1 METIYQRLLWLDIG
15 QAIAYLKTLT
25 TAPVTERLLLQLCEL
40 GDCTAYIDATGLEG
54 IALCNELTRV
64 SGWRHQEII
73 SPSFF
78 ETGGEEGL
86 APRFVK
92 GSYSLRPLPGQGE
105 EDGFG
110 LWEIGMYPPEA
121 PIAKA
126 LLRFKPAD
134 IQALAVKTNKA
145 TEPYSSSASEL
156 ESLLQQLED
165 ERNRREAAEIEAAA
179 LRQQL
184 ATGMTTQQGAGL
196 YFPYATKELE
206 AMRAAALKFWQSSK
220 LDHLPLQK
228 QVQQFIAEHAGG
240 MPERK
245 AKELAHIIKPEHY
258 RDI

>member
-15 QAIAYLKTLT
+15 QAIAYLKTFT

-110 LWEIGMYPPEA
+110 LWEIGMYPPDA

-145 TEPYSSSASEL
+145 TEPYSSSATEL

-165 ERNRREAAEIEAAA
+165 ERNKRKVAEQ
-179 LRQQL
+179 R
-184 ATGMTTQQGAGL
+184 
-196 YFPYATKELE
+196 
-206 AMRAAALKFWQSSK
+206 
-220 LDHLPLQK
+220 
-228 QVQQFIAEHAGG
+228 AEHAEAEAKPSHLLAIAALLELLKSPVDRPRPQG
-240 MPERK
+240 MNQTAIMDEILKRFPLRGLKDRNLQKFFARANEAMAD
-245 AKELAHIIKPEHY
+245 AKLNAE
-258 RDI
+258 